1 MPAKSDTL
9 PSGFALDTPN
19 SIRADED
26 MFRLAKGNAP
36 VARTPFGDDVANLAL
51 ARDIRG
57 QSGHALGTAPAR
69 GGRLN
74 TVLGGDESRVVALIA
89 GPARTAGTV
98 SEDIATAS
106 CPRSQKHSGILRQA
120 CRTTRRTK
128 GQRRSRKINFSDI
141 LFKENAS

>member
-1 MPAKSDTL
+1 MPAKFDTQ
-9 PSGFALDTPN
+9 PSGFALDTPA
-19 SIRADED
+19 SIQADAG
-26 MFRLAKGNAP
+26 MFWLAKGNAP
-36 VARTPFGDDVANLAL
+36 VARRSFANLRL

-57 QSGHALGTAPAR
+57 QSGHAFGTAPAR
-69 GGRLN
+69 GVRLN

-106 CPRSQKHSGILRQA
+106 CPRPQKHSGILRQA

>member
-1 MPAKSDTL
+1 MPAKSETR
-9 PSGFALDTPN
+9 PPRFNLDTPA
-19 SIRADED
+19 SIRADAGI
-26 MFRLAKGNAP
+26 FRLAKGNAP

-69 GGRLN
+69 GVRLN

-106 CPRSQKHSGILRQA
+106 RRRPQKYNGILRQA
-120 CRTTRRTK
+120 CRTTRRNFRQDRFQAN
-128 GQRRSRKINFSDI
+128 GSRSIGS
-141 LFKENAS
+141 KENAA

>member
-1 MPAKSDTL
+1 MPAKSETRPPRFSVNTL
-9 PSGFALDTPN
+9 TSL
-19 SIRADED
+19 RADAG
-26 MFRLAKGNAP
+26 MFRLAKGNAL
-36 VARTPFGDDVANLAL
+36 VARTSFGDDVANLAL

-89 GPARTAGTV
+89 GPDRTAGTV

-106 CPRSQKHSGILRQA
+106 CPRPQK
-120 CRTTRRTK
+120 
-128 GQRRSRKINFSDI
+128 
-141 LFKENAS
+141 